1 MRDYWRINQQRLAPV
16 LFLMPGL
23 LMFVVYV
30 IIPIFQSVNIS
41 LYAWD
46 GLGAKEYVGISNYV
60 ELMDDEAF

>member
-30 IIPIFQSVNIS
+30 VIPIFQSVNIS
-41 LYAWD
+41 FYAWD
-46 GLGAKEYVGISNYV
+46 GLGEKEYVGTRT
-60 ELMDDEAF
+60 LR

>member
-30 IIPIFQSVNIS
+30 VIPIFHSATILWPPDQP
-41 LYAWD
+41 
-46 GLGAKEYVGISNYV
+46 
-60 ELMDDEAF
+60 